1 MAGECIP
8 DGGHAW
14 NLVRLDGEW
23 YHMDVTWNDG
33 GAEWDE
39 NARSAYL
46 LVTDDFMRQSRVWD
60 EAVYPAS
67 AEEAYR

>member
-1 MAGECIP
+1 
-8 DGGHAW
+8 
-14 NLVRLDGEW
+14 
-23 YHMDVTWNDG
+23 MDVTWNDG

-60 EAVYPAS
+60 ESAYPAS
-67 AEEAYR
+67 ADEAYR